1 MSDLGSQE
9 AKIRS
14 AASAAE
20 VDALELEIFSRKH
33 GALTLALK
41 ELATLPP
48 AEKVKKGQE
57 LNQWKQT
64 LTDAIT
70 ARRQELSAKSMGA
83 LGSDDKLDVTLEL
96 PPHDRGHQH
105 LIPEFIRQIEEVFG
119 RMGFDVAEGPELETE
134 ENNFN
139 KLNIPETHPARD
151 SQDTFWITDPNEKLP
166 PDKRYVLRT
175 HTSNMQIRFASTH
188 KPPFRIICPGRVYR
202 KDSDATHSPMFHQF
216 EGMMIGKDIS
226 LANLKGILV
235 TGLREL
241 IGRDVEFRFRT
252 GFFPFTEPSLELD
265 MLWQGD
271 EKDSK
276 EGRWL
281 EMGGCGMTHPNVLK
295 NCGIDPDEW
304 QGFAFGF
311 GVERPLMI
319 KHQIPDLRSFY
330 HGDLRFLRQ
339 F

>member
-1 MSDLGSQE
+1 MSDLSSYTG
-9 AKIRS
+9 KIQAATS
-14 AASAAE
+14 AVE
-20 VDALELEIFSRKH
+20 IDALELEIFSRKH
-33 GALTLALK
+33 GAMTLSMKDLGS
-41 ELATLPP
+41 LPP
-48 AEKVKKGQE
+48 AEKIRKGQE
-57 LNQWKQT
+57 LNKWKET
-64 LTDAIT
+64 LTTAI
-70 ARRQELSAKSMGA
+70 ADRRSELSSKKISGLA
-83 LGSDDKLDVTLEL
+83 SDDKLDVTLEL
-96 PPHDRGHQH
+96 PPQERGHLH
-105 LIPEFIRQIEEVFG
+105 LIPEFIRQVEEVFG
-119 RMGFDVAEGPELETE
+119 RMGFEVAEGPEVETE

-151 SQDTFWITDPNEKLP
+151 SQDTFWITDQTEKLP
-166 PDKRYVLRT
+166 PDQRYVLRT
-175 HTSNMQIRFASTH
+175 HTSNMQVRFASTH

-235 TGLREL
+235 TALREL

-252 GFFPFTEPSLELD
+252 GFFPFVEPGLEMD
-265 MLWQGD
+265 MKWQGN
-271 EKDSK
+271 EKDSR

-295 NCGIDPDEW
+295 NCGIDPDVW

-330 HGDLRFLRQ
+330 NGDLRFLKQ